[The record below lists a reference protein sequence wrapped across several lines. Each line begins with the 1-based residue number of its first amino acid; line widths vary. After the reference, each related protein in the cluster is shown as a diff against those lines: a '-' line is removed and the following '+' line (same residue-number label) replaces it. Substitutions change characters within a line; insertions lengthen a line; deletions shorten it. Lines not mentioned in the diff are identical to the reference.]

1 MIDFDWLYAISAV
14 FQPFFRRN
22 NGQESHE
29 NYNYQVLKAS
39 TYPLHRAI
47 ETLAYP
53 IKRENDWRKTI
64 NLLPMLKYNDG

>member
-1 MIDFDWLYAISAV
+1 MAK
-14 FQPFFRRN
+14 N
-22 NGQESHE
+22 HG